1 MELHVNMATLAYAFT
16 ALAHLEADDY
26 ENMGMMDIE
35 LPGAKRTV
43 EPSSVENCQAV
54 AQVPRMRVG

>member
-1 MELHVNMATLAYAFT
+1 MELYVNMATLAYALM

-35 LPGAKRTV
+35 LPGVRRTV
-43 EPSSVENCQAV
+43 ELPSMENRQA
-54 AQVPRMRVG
+54 AP